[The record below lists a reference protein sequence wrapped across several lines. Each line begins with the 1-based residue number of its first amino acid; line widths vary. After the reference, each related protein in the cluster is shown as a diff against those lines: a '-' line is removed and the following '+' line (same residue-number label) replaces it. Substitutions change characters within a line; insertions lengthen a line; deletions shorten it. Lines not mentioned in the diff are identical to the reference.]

1 MANFILNGKVY
12 GSGSEGGG
20 GGGGGSNVYGGT
32 SAPTSSIGESGDY
45 YYQYE
50 EPSGDIKITYVKL
63 EDTWHKLDGG
73 DIIIIGGG
81 DNLSTDYGAYTIS
94 SYGIYNMEGMINGS

>member
-12 GSGSEGGG
+12 GGGSEGGG

-81 DNLSTDYGAYTIS
+81 DKLEADYGAFNVAGINDMAKEGTI
-94 SYGIYNMEGMINGS
+94 ND

>member
-12 GSGSEGGG
+12 GGGSEGGG

-50 EPSGDIKITYVKL
+50 ESSGDIKITYVKL

-81 DNLSTDYGAYTIS
+81 AKTESEYGHFNML
-94 SYGIYNMEGMINGS
+94 GIYDIAKEGIINE